1 MSKSLA
7 EDGAKHEAACK
18 RFVSEMGVGNGEA
31 CVLAWF
37 DGSVRKIIV
46 WPSPIRSQ
54 KRHEWP
60 DTFEGYPVVVE
71 KMPVARALTD
81 AERTARKFA

>member
-1 MSKSLA
+1 MGLA

-37 DGSVRKIIV
+37 DGSVRKIVV
-46 WPSPIRSQ
+46 WPSPIRQQ
-54 KRHEWP
+54 KVLEWP
-60 DTFEGYPVVVE
+60 AAFEGYAVVVE
-71 KMPVARALTD
+71 KMPIARALTD
-81 AERTARKFA
+81 AERAAPRFA